1 MVKDKEGSSDNM
13 KLCIVGLGKIGTALV
28 QGILNS
34 GLYDSNHLIG
44 CDPKAKETKN
54 NKEHGGIK
62 TTSDNIKGV
71 KEADAVLL
79 AVKPQVIDNVLEE
92 ISEAVKGKLVISIA
106 AGISNSHLKEKL
118 PLDVRTIRVMPNTPV
133 LVKSGISAIAP
144 GRNAT
149 EKDIKL
155 VNKIFEGV
163 GEVVEVEENL
173 MDAITGLSGSGP
185 AFIYIMIEALAD
197 GGVLTGIS
205 RELALKLTAQTML
218 GSAKM
223 VLETENHPGVL
234 KDMVTSP
241 GGTSIRGIEVLE
253 KHGVRGILIDAVKEA
268 ALRSKELNS
277 ID

>member
-1 MVKDKEGSSDNM
+1 M
-13 KLCIVGLGKIGTALV
+13 KLCIIGLGKIGTALM

-34 GLYDSNHLIG
+34 GLYEADELIG
-44 CDPKAKETKN
+44 CDIKAKETKN
-54 NKEHGGIK
+54 NEDYGGIE
-62 TTSDNIKGV
+62 TTNDNVYGV
-71 KEADAVLL
+71 KKADAVLL
-79 AVKPQVIDNVLEE
+79 AIKPQVIDNVLEE
-92 ISEAVKGKLVISIA
+92 ISEAVKGKLIISIA

-149 EKDIKL
+149 DPDIKL
-155 VNKIFEGV
+155 VHEIFEGV
-163 GEVVEVEENL
+163 GEVVEVKENL

-197 GGVLTGIS
+197 GGVLAGIS
-205 RELALKLTAQTML
+205 REMAVQLTAQTML

-223 VLETENHPGVL
+223 VLETKNHPGLL

-241 GGTSIRGIEVLE
+241 AGTSIRGIEVLE
-253 KHGVRGILIDAVKEA
+253 KHGIRGILIDAVKEA

-277 ID
+277 IDN

>member
-1 MVKDKEGSSDNM
+1 M
-13 KLCIVGLGKIGTALV
+13 KLCVIGLGKIGTALI

-34 GLYDSNHLIG
+34 GLYSQEEIIG
-44 CDPKAKETKN
+44 SDIKVENTDIN
-54 NKEHGGIK
+54 EEYFNIK
-62 TTSDNIKGV
+62 TTNNNVEGV
-71 KEADAVLL
+71 QKADAVLL
-79 AVKPQVIDNVLEE
+79 AIKPQVMDHVLEE
-92 ISEAVKGKLVISIA
+92 ISEAVKGKLIISIA

-133 LVKSGISAIAP
+133 LVKSGISAVAP

-149 EKDIKL
+149 DSDVKL
-155 VNKIFEGV
+155 VENILDGV
-163 GEVVEVEENL
+163 GEVVEVKEHL

-197 GGVLTGIS
+197 GGVLAGIS
-205 RELALKLTAQTML
+205 REMAIQLTAQTML

-223 VLETENHPGVL
+223 VLETQNHPGLL

-241 GGTSIRGIEVLE
+241 AGTSIRGIEVLE
-253 KHGVRGILIDAVKEA
+253 KHGIRGILIDAVKEA

-277 ID
+277 IDS

>member
-1 MVKDKEGSSDNM
+1 ME
-13 KLCIVGLGKIGTALV
+13 LCVIGLGKIGTALI

-34 GLYDSNHLIG
+34 GLYSQEEIIG
-44 CDPKAKETKN
+44 SDIKVENTDIN
-54 NKEHGGIK
+54 EEYFNIK
-62 TTSDNIKGV
+62 TTNNNVEGV
-71 KEADAVLL
+71 QKADAVLL
-79 AVKPQVIDNVLEE
+79 AIKPQVMDHVLEE
-92 ISEAVKGKLVISIA
+92 ISEAVKGKLIISIA

-133 LVKSGISAIAP
+133 LVKSGISAVAP

-149 EKDIKL
+149 DSDVKL
-155 VNKIFEGV
+155 VENILDGV
-163 GEVVEVEENL
+163 GEVVEVKEHL

-197 GGVLTGIS
+197 GGVLAGIS
-205 RELALKLTAQTML
+205 REMAIQLTAQTML

-223 VLETENHPGVL
+223 VLETQDHPGLL

-241 GGTSIRGIEVLE
+241 AGTSIRGIEVLE
-253 KHGVRGILIDAVKEA
+253 KHGIRGILIDAVKEA

-277 ID
+277 IDN

>member
-1 MVKDKEGSSDNM
+1 M
-13 KLCIVGLGKIGTALV
+13 KLCIIGLGKIGTAMV

-34 GLYDSNHLIG
+34 GLYTKEELIG
-44 CDPKAKETKN
+44 SDIN
-54 NKEHGGIK
+54 V
-62 TTSDNIKGV
+62 DNIKSNVNYGGIETTNSNIRGV
-71 KEADAVLL
+71 RKAEAVLL
-79 AVKPQVIDNVLEE
+79 AVKPQVIDYVLEE
-92 ISEAVKGKLVISIA
+92 ISEDVKGKLVISIA

-133 LVKSGISAIAP
+133 LVKSGISAIAA

-149 EKDIKL
+149 EEDVKL
-155 VNKIFEGV
+155 VNKIFSGV
-163 GEVVEVEENL
+163 GEVVEVKEDL

-185 AFIYIMIEALAD
+185 AFIYIMIEALSD
-197 GGVLTGIS
+197 GGVLTGIP
-205 RELALKLTAQTML
+205 RELATKLTAQTML

-223 VLETENHPGVL
+223 VLNTEKHPGEL

-277 ID
+277 IK

>member
-1 MVKDKEGSSDNM
+1 ME
-13 KLCIVGLGKIGTALV
+13 LCVIGLGKIGTALI

-34 GLYDSNHLIG
+34 GLYSQEEIIG
-44 CDPKAKETKN
+44 SDIKVENTDIN
-54 NKEHGGIK
+54 EEYFNIK
-62 TTSDNIKGV
+62 TTNNNVEGV
-71 KEADAVLL
+71 QKADAVLL
-79 AVKPQVIDNVLEE
+79 AIKPQVMDHVLEE
-92 ISEAVKGKLVISIA
+92 ISEAVKGKLIISIA

-133 LVKSGISAIAP
+133 LVKSGISAVAP

-149 EKDIKL
+149 DSDVKL
-155 VNKIFEGV
+155 VENILDGV
-163 GEVVEVEENL
+163 GEVVEVKEHL

-197 GGVLTGIS
+197 GGVLAGIS
-205 RELALKLTAQTML
+205 REMAIQLTAQTML

-223 VLETENHPGVL
+223 VLETQNHPGLL

-241 GGTSIRGIEVLE
+241 AGTSIRGIEVLE
-253 KHGVRGILIDAVKEA
+253 KHGIRGILIDAVKEA

-277 ID
+277 IDN

>member
-1 MVKDKEGSSDNM
+1 MK
-13 KLCIVGLGKIGTALV
+13 KLCIIGLGKIGTALT

-34 GLYDSNHLIG
+34 GLYNSNQLIG
-44 CDPKAKETKN
+44 CDIKADVTEN
-54 NKEHGGIK
+54 NEEYGGIE
-62 TTSDNIKGV
+62 TTNDNVYGV
-71 KEADAVLL
+71 KKAEAVLL
-79 AVKPQVIDNVLEE
+79 AIKPQVIDQVLEE
-92 ISEAVKGKLVISIA
+92 ISEAAKGKLIISIA

-149 EKDIKL
+149 EEDIKM
-155 VNKIFEGV
+155 VNRIFAGV
-163 GEVVEVEENL
+163 GEVVEVEEDL

-268 ALRSKELNS
+268 ALRSKQLNE